1 MKPTR
6 NYPLLLVSQF
16 LGALGDNMILAVIL
30 GQLTF
35 QFQQGT
41 ISAQHLGTANAIYTT
56 LLFIPYVLLAPLAGF
71 LNDRF
76 AKTRWLLGGNT
87 IKLLGTSIGALGL
100 ALHHDWQAV
109 GYLVVGIGSCV
120 YSPAKYGI
128 LPEILPGERLVKANG
143 TVEMLTLVA
152 ILLGSIAGSKLIDA
166 LPALTCYT
174 VLLAIFGLSTVL
186 NLAMV
191 TTPHDPSV
199 RLNRSVAEFFHNSR
213 ALLLAP
219 RLGRVL
225 LGTTLFWI
233 CGAVMKMNFQPFG
246 LKTLEL
252 PNNTAIALLGLW
264 LSIGVMIG
272 SVLAG
277 HLHQVGDLRS
287 TRRYGIGLAAFVT
300 ALGLSGFFPPILAMK
315 ATLPGLGVQV
325 LPIVGLLIGSGV
337 LAGLFLIPL
346 NAALQAESD
355 PAKLGKTIATQ
366 NFLENTAMCLGGGLV
381 LLAARCNATA
391 PQIFLGLAAVLVAVI
406 TVLRFPERAPAS
418 TSSKTI

>member
-1 MKPTR
+1 M
-6 NYPLLLVSQF
+6 
-16 LGALGDNMILAVIL
+16 
-30 GQLTF
+30 
-35 QFQQGT
+35 
-41 ISAQHLGTANAIYTT
+41 
-56 LLFIPYVLLAPLAGF
+56 
-71 LNDRF
+71 
-76 AKTRWLLGGNT
+76 
-87 IKLLGTSIGALGL
+87 
-100 ALHHDWQAV
+100 
-109 GYLVVGIGSCV
+109 
-120 YSPAKYGI
+120 
-128 LPEILPGERLVKANG
+128 KANG

-174 VLLAIFGLSTVL
+174 VLLAIFGLSTAL
-186 NLAMV
+186 NLAML

-277 HLHQVGDLRS
+277 QLHQVGDLRS

-300 ALGLSGFFPPILAMK
+300 ALGLSGFFPPILALK

-366 NFLENTAMCLGGGLV
+366 NFLENLAMCFGGGLV
-381 LLAARCNATA
+381 FLATHFNATA
-391 PQIFLGLAAVLVAVI
+391 PQIFLGLAAILVAVI
-406 TVLRFPERAPAS
+406 TVLRFPERAAATTTKS
-418 TSSKTI
+418 